1 MQLVSERMSNMIN
14 RNRLF
19 VGMFAGIVLV
29 GLLLLQWSQQTSER
43 ADNQVNGS
51 LSLNELAPADT
62 QEVVITKPV
71 ISDVIDSGEVLEP
84 VEQTS
89 EKLVWGVKDYD
100 DEWCFWRELNDD
112 GMIEVE
118 RLGYEYNLTHGYP
131 QDSSGT
137 FMFDGYN
144 NFPLENLKQLGESG
158 DLLALYYLVG
168 HPDVIEEDREWAI
181 YESYVLGG
189 TALISRG
196 ILYVSIEALTPLRMG
211 VRDPEVVAES
221 REKLVKAVVLGRFAG
236 LRGDLDGAL
245 SGYQE
250 SQLNDVPPDAKAL
263 LMLTPEEI
271 AHTAVLA
278 EEFLDEINTERRYR
292 GMDELRNNTPKY
304 FRLSVQ
310 EGYASRVAKG
320 EDFGWAT
327 DMLSPDKACFDK
339 MVANAST
346 RKQ

>member
-1 MQLVSERMSNMIN
+1 MRISNMIK
-14 RNRLF
+14 RDRLF

-29 GLLLLQWSQQTSER
+29 ALLLLQWSQQTSER

-62 QEVVITKPV
+62 QEVVTTKTV
-71 ISDVIDSGEVLEP
+71 ISDVIDSSEVLEP

-89 EKLVWGVKDYD
+89 DKLVLGVKDYD

-112 GMIEVE
+112 GRMEGD
-118 RLGYEYNLTHGYP
+118 RLLYEYNLTHGYP
-131 QDSSGT
+131 QDLSGT

-158 DLLALYYLVG
+158 DLLALYYLVD
-168 HPDVIEEDREWAI
+168 HPDVSEEDREWAI

-196 ILYVSIEALTPLRMG
+196 ISAFPIYAMFPVMPGL
-211 VRDPEVVAES
+211 DPEAVVAEA
-221 REKLVKAVVLGRFAG
+221 REELIKAVALGRFAG
-236 LRGDLDGAL
+236 LRGDLHGAL
-245 SGYQE
+245 LGYKE
-250 SQLNDVPPDAKAL
+250 SQLNDVLPDVKAL

-292 GMDELRNNTPKY
+292 GMGELRNNTPKY

-339 MVANAST
+339 MVANASA

>member
-1 MQLVSERMSNMIN
+1 MIN

-19 VGMFAGIVLV
+19 AGMFAGIVLV
-29 GLLLLQWSQQTSER
+29 ALLLLQWSQQTSER
-43 ADNQVNGS
+43 ADNQVNDS

-62 QEVVITKPV
+62 QEVVTTKTV
-71 ISDVIDSGEVLEP
+71 ISDVIDSGEVFES

-112 GMIEVE
+112 GMMEVD

-131 QDSSGT
+131 QDPSGT
-137 FMFDGYN
+137 FMFDGYD

-158 DLLALYYLVG
+158 DLLALYYLVD
-168 HPDVIEEDREWAI
+168 HPDVSEEDREWAI

-196 ILYVSIEALTPLRMG
+196 ISAFPIYAMFPVMPGL
-211 VRDPEVVAES
+211 DPEAVVAEA
-221 REKLVKAVVLGRFAG
+221 REELIKAVALGRFAG
-236 LRGDLDGAL
+236 LRGDLHGAL

-250 SQLNDVPPDAKAL
+250 SQLNDVLPDVKAL

-278 EEFLDEINTERRYR
+278 EEFLDEINTERRYL
-292 GMDELRNNTPKY
+292 GMDELRNTTPKY
-304 FRLSVQ
+304 LRLAIQQV
-310 EGYASRVAKG
+310 YASRVARG

-327 DMLSPDKACFDK
+327 DMLSPDKACFGK
-339 MVANAST
+339 MVANASA